1 MDKQIFDL
9 IKKEEQRQR
18 EELQLIPSE
27 NYASKEVLAALGS
40 VYTNKYSEGY
50 PGKRYYQG
58 NKFVDE
64 VETLAIE
71 RAKQIFGAEHVNI
84 QPLSG
89 SPANLAV
96 YFALLQPGDK
106 ILSMNL
112 NSGGHLSHGS
122 PVSIVSKLYNIVS
135 YDVNEETG
143 QLDYEEIKK
152 LALSEKP
159 KLLIAGASA
168 YSREIDFKNFREIAD
183 LIGAIFMADIAHIAG
198 LVAAGIHPSPVP
210 FADVVT
216 TTTHKTLR
224 GPRGAIILCKKEFAE
239 KIDKAVFPGGLQA
252 GPHNN
257 VHAAKA
263 VAFYEVLQPEYK
275 EYAKQV
281 VKNAKAL
288 CDSLK
293 KLGYTIVSGG
303 TDNHLLVIDLNTK
316 NIDGREAAIALEKAG
331 IVVNFNT
338 IPYEKRSP
346 FRPSGIRLG
355 TPAVT
360 SRGMVEM
367 DMENIANWID
377 KAIQQKDNEEVLEE
391 IKKEVSKFASTF
403 KLPGVDD

>member
-168 YSREIDFKNFREIAD
+168 YSREIDFKKFREIAD

-403 KLPGVDD
+403 KLPGVD